1 MCALTALMA
10 AAPCR
15 SYIIHILFFIHW
27 SPVPCDMGQ
36 AIFLVRL
43 SVELSAEVIIQR
55 MFFFYERMAFCLLD
69 DPAL

>member
-1 MCALTALMA
+1 MA
-10 AAPCR
+10 AAPFR

-55 MFFFYERMAFCLLD
+55 MFFYERMALCLLD